1 MNKEVTKYTRWLL
14 VDDANLLPEDIQK
27 ELITE
32 SQSSDTVYK
41 ITISSEL
48 LQEWLLEKHTYAG
61 MNCEYIFG

>member
-48 LQEWLLEKHTYAG
+48 LQEWLLEKHTYDG
-61 MNCEYIFG
+61 MNCEYNFG

>member
-14 VDDANLLPEDIQK
+14 VDDATLLPEDIQK

-48 LQEWLLEKHTYAG
+48 LQEWLLEKHTYDG

>member
-27 ELITE
+27 ELIVE
-32 SQSSDTVYK
+32 SQSGETVYK
-41 ITISSEL
+41 IKISAEL
-48 LQEWLLEKHTYAG
+48 LHEWLLEKEMYEG

>member
-48 LQEWLLEKHTYAG
+48 LQEWLLEKHTYDG
-61 MNCEYIFG
+61 MICEYIFG